1 MIYKTNK
8 VFTAFLYVWP
18 TRYTFSFIIR
28 GLTFVASTNAQGDPE
43 LSNVPEETKEL
54 DTNSGKPSSI
64 SNLDNKKE
72 PKSPEFN
79 SLKDIDGNVIKHDE
93 NEENV
98 PEDPNQKVHF
108 NLEATEEIQEVEI
121 HPPQHP
127 AKNPRKSILKRSD
140 SIQKT
145 LAHHDKKDNNV
156 F

>member
-1 MIYKTNK
+1 M
-8 VFTAFLYVWP
+8 
-18 TRYTFSFIIR
+18 
-28 GLTFVASTNAQGDPE
+28 
-43 LSNVPEETKEL
+43 
-54 DTNSGKPSSI
+54 
-64 SNLDNKKE
+64 DNKKE

-79 SLKDIDGNVIKHDE
+79 SLKDIDGNVIKHDQ

-127 AKNPRKSILKRSD
+127 AKNPRKSILKRTD

-145 LAHHDKKDNNV
+145 LGHTEKKDNNV